1 MSEGQGR
8 HREVVSEGSPEQSR
22 DLTNRNRIRGSQGRT
37 SRQGPTKSIS
47 IKGSGCRSG
56 RCAAKAVEL
65 TPGGLR
71 RVPRENSLDSE
82 WD

>member
-1 MSEGQGR
+1 VSEGQGR
-8 HREVVSEGSPEQSR
+8 HREVESEGSLEQSR
-22 DLTNRNRIRGSQGRT
+22 DLTNRNRIGGSQGRT
-37 SRQGPTKSIS
+37 SGQTATKSIS

-56 RCAAKAVEL
+56 RCAVKAVEL

-71 RVPRENSLDSE
+71 RVARENPWDSQ